1 MFSFPR
7 VSHAVLCM
15 ANGRS
20 YSAVVQRAVVVGFI
34 VLELFHWVFYRVFPA
49 AEMSFRIA
57 GRYQKHFSSET
68 MRCLFPFFFVWQNK
82 VDFFFSKLF
91 HVLLILN
98 SRDGFVWG
106 LYLLCLYLIDAQSLL
121 CLPWSLQI
129 LGKKQFTIQ
138 LSVKWQCWLW
148 SSGEDK

>member
-20 YSAVVQRAVVVGFI
+20 YSALVQRAVVVGFI

-57 GRYQKHFSSET
+57 GRYQKLFSSET
-68 MRCLFPFFFVWQNK
+68 MRCLFPFFFFVWQNK
-82 VDFFFSKLF
+82 VDFFFE
-91 HVLLILN
+91 VI
-98 SRDGFVWG
+98 SRV
-106 LYLLCLYLIDAQSLL
+106 SN
-121 CLPWSLQI
+121 P
-129 LGKKQFTIQ
+129 
-138 LSVKWQCWLW
+138 
-148 SSGEDK
+148 